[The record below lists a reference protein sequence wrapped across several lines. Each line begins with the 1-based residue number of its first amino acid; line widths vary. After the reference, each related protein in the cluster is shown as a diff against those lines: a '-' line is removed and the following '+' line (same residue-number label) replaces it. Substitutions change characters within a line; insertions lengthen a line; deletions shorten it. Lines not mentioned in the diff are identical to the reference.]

1 MSLRNH
7 FGSQDNFYYM
17 PMFFRK
23 TYIVSLLLLLVSA
36 FNAEGQTLA
45 TMRGRVTDVDGMA
58 LHYAQVAAVSLQ
70 PVVGVNTDNHGRYS
84 LQVPSDSLI
93 TISVRYSGY
102 LTIDTTLRLRAGTTN
117 IDFVLHSISR
127 QLGTVTITHE
137 KSRTTTFTAI
147 DVERLERTVGPQGGV
162 ESLLK
167 TLPDVS
173 SNNEMSSQ
181 YSVRGGSFDENLVY
195 INGVEVYRPLLIRN
209 GQQEGLS
216 IINPDL
222 VDGIMFSPGGFD
234 ATYGDRMASVLDIT
248 YRVPYANADTSLP
261 LFHSFSGSASASLLG
276 ATLSL
281 RGGIGTKLT
290 YSLGVRQHS
299 NRYILRSLDTKGNY
313 TTNYT
318 DLQILL
324 GYKVN
329 DALDIRLLGVLT
341 RNIYGLQP
349 ESQTT
354 TFGGYKEV
362 MQFNVYYE
370 GEERDSYLTT
380 LAAVTA
386 DYHPSEDMRLQF
398 TASFQGISERE
409 NYDILSQFMLYE
421 LNVGNY
427 DDNGETERFDRG
439 IGSFLEHARNRLNTN
454 VFSAEVRGTQYAM
467 LGNWNWGL
475 KFQHERVRDKMREW
489 KLVDSAGYA
498 LPAVIPMPGTDTS
511 SPQPPILQF
520 FCRTDHSV
528 ATSRAT
534 AFLQRNIDLYTS
546 RGDLFSIVAGVR
558 AHWYDIG
565 FVDEQTE
572 GMKDNNRLFFSPRIS
587 LNYKPKSKADLLFRL
602 AGGIYS
608 QAPVYREYRHDDGSL
623 NHDIRQQNSYQ
634 IMGTA
639 DWNFKVGSSPFK
651 LTADAYYK
659 YIDNLIPY
667 RIDNLRVMYDAENNA
682 VGYATGLSLRLS
694 GEVVDGLES
703 WASLSLM
710 RTMQDIEGDDYGWLP
725 RPADQRMSFKL
736 FFQDYVPA
744 VPFWRMSLGF
754 IFGTGLPATYPGQT
768 NFDYMFRYT
777 PYFRVDWGNTIQL
790 SNFDFVKNS
799 KVMRYFDDILLTVEV
814 FNLFNYRNVVSFTW
828 VADYSGIYYPV
839 PNYLTARQL
848 NLKLTLEF

>member
-1 MSLRNH
+1 M
-7 FGSQDNFYYM
+7 FY
-17 PMFFRK
+17 RK
-23 TYIVSLLLLLVSA
+23 RFILCLLCVLFIA
-36 FNAEGQTLA
+36 HNICGQTTA
-45 TMRGRVTDVDGMA
+45 TVSGRVTDVDGMQ
-58 LHYAQVAAVSLQ
+58 LQYAQVAAVSLQ
-70 PVVGVNTDNHGRYS
+70 PVVGATADNHGRYT
-84 LQVPSDSLI
+84 LQLPADSLV
-93 TISVRYSGY
+93 TLSVRYSGY
-102 LTIDTTLRLRAGTTN
+102 VTIDTTIRLRAGKTTL
-117 IDFVLHSISR
+117 DFVLHSAAR
-127 QLGTVTITHE
+127 QLSTVTISHE

-209 GQQEGLS
+209 GQQEGMS
-216 IINPDL
+216 IINPDM

-234 ATYGDRMASVLDIT
+234 ASYGDRMASVLDIS
-248 YRVPYANADTSLP
+248 YRVPYADADTSLP
-261 LFHSFSGSASASLLG
+261 VFHSLKGGVTASLLG

-281 RGGIGTKLT
+281 RGGIGKRLT

-318 DLQILL
+318 DIQMLL

-329 DALDIRLLGVLT
+329 DALDLRLLAVMT

-354 TFGGYKEV
+354 TFGGYMEV

-380 LAAVTA
+380 LAALTA
-386 DYHPSEDMRLQF
+386 SYHPSEDLKLEL
-398 TASFQGISERE
+398 TTSFQGISERE
-409 NYDILSQFMLYE
+409 NYDILSQYMLYE
-421 LNVGNY
+421 LNVGNV
-427 DDNGETERFDRG
+427 DESGETERFDRG
-439 IGSFLEHARNRLNTN
+439 IGSFLEHARNRLNTSI
-454 VFSAEVRGTQYAM
+454 FSAELKGTHYAV
-467 LGNWNWGL
+467 LGNWNWGVKL
-475 KFQHERVRDKMREW
+475 QHEQVRDKMREW

-498 LPAVIPMPGTDTS
+498 LPADIPMPGTDTS
-511 SPQPPILQF
+511 SPHPPILQF
-520 FCRTDHSV
+520 FCHTNHSV

-534 AFLQRNIDLYTS
+534 AFLQRNIDLYTR
-546 RGDLFSIVAGVR
+546 RGDLFSIVGGVR
-558 AHWYDIG
+558 VHWYDIV
-565 FVDEQTE
+565 FADQTTAD
-572 GMKDNNRLFFSPRIS
+572 KQITNSTNSHFFFSPRLS

-602 AGGIYS
+602 AAGIYS
-608 QAPVYREYRHDDGSL
+608 QAPVYREYRYDDGAL
-623 NHDIRQQNSYQ
+623 NLSIRPQHSYQ
-634 IMGTA
+634 LMGTA
-639 DWNFKVGSSPFK
+639 DWNFHLGSSPFK

-659 YIDNLIPY
+659 YVDDLIPY
-667 RIDNLRVMYDAENNA
+667 RIDNLRVRYDAENSA

-710 RTMQDIEGDDYGWLP
+710 RTFQDIEGDDYGWLP
-725 RPADQRMSFKL
+725 RPADQRLSFKL

-754 IFGTGLPATYPGQT
+754 LFGTGLPATYPGQT
-768 NFDYMFRYT
+768 DFSYMFRYT

-790 SNFDFVKNS
+790 SNFKIVKES
-799 KVMRYFDDILLTVEV
+799 KLMRYVDDILLTVEV

-828 VADYSGIYYPV
+828 VADYAGLYYPV

-848 NLKLTLEF
+848 NFKLTVMF